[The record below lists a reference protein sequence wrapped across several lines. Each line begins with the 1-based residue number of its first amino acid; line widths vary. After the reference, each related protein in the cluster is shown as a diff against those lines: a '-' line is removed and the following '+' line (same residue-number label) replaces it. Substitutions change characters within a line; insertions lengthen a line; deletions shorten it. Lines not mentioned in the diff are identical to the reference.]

1 LCHFVNKKERSSFDA
16 KTLTRRRVFAN
27 CDELAQITVALSLSR
42 LPQGH
47 QNHGGEKYAKSL
59 EAGIDLAE
67 CHAQQGGC
75 KSGGSDQ
82 QRHGKILAFDLGLKN
97 AM

>member
-1 LCHFVNKKERSSFDA
+1 V
-16 KTLTRRRVFAN
+16 
-27 CDELAQITVALSLSR
+27 SR
-42 LPQGH
+42 LSQSH
-47 QNHGGEKYAKSL
+47 QNHCGKEYAKSL

-67 CHAQQGGC
+67 RHAQQSGC

-82 QRHGKILAFDLGLKN
+82 QRHDAIPVFDLGLNN

>member
-1 LCHFVNKKERSSFDA
+1 MLDA
-16 KTLTRRRVFAN
+16 RFR
-27 CDELAQITVALSLSR
+27 DELARNAAGSGRSR

-47 QNHGGEKYAKSL
+47 QNHGGEKHAKGL

-67 CHAQQGGC
+67 RHAQQGC
-75 KSGGSDQ
+75 RKSGRSDQ
-82 QRHGKILAFDLGLKN
+82 QRHGAFPVFDLALKD